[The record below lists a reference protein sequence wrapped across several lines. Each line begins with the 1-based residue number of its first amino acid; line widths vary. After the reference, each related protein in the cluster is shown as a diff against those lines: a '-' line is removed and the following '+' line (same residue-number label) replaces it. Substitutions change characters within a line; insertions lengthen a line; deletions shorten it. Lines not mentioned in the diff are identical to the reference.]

1 MLSYRA
7 SILRVWDISDVS
19 SSPKSTDSF
28 VVRSMSLWTAVGN
41 DSRKGNLKLFL
52 NSCPWF
58 YQKQY
63 SSVSSRELMQ
73 AWMKVEIEEE
83 DF

>member
-1 MLSYRA
+1 M
-7 SILRVWDISDVS
+7 S
-19 SSPKSTDSF
+19 SSPKSTDPF
-28 VVRSMSLWTAVGN
+28 FVRSMSRWTAVGN

-63 SSVSSRELMQ
+63 SSVEPRVDAGLDEGRNRGRGL
-73 AWMKVEIEEE
+73 
-83 DF
+83 